1 MRNNIYGTVKPAN
14 FNPSTDVDV
23 YYNYKPNRSAIDIS
37 YKGFKKIDNVSQVLE
52 QVKIDGS
59 KTQLPGM
66 YTLKLPVSI
75 FSRVGIYTI
84 YITPKEYE
92 CEIKDIGVLSAYPEI
107 KGIVI
112 DINAAKSNDSN
123 IDVSFFTNDNL
134 IGYSV
139 EYIQD
144 NESGEREDY
153 FRIITTNTK
162 CSPIT
167 QNLTT
172 SSSISNGYRYNE
184 SDSLCFITVSP
195 STSPNFK
202 TNAKPYIGVPNQKIR
217 IKNTKFDPVCVEVE
231 ITEHDIETVSYMLEG
246 EQVRNL
252 ENGTVSIYNF
262 DGEIYKQ
269 MEYFTVKD
277 NYNNSSIAEVK
288 VDRGDNIDNS
298 LNLNTIKGI

>member
-1 MRNNIYGTVKPAN
+1 M
-14 FNPSTDVDV
+14 
-23 YYNYKPNRSAIDIS
+23 
-37 YKGFKKIDNVSQVLE
+37 SQVLE
-52 QVKIDGS
+52 KVEIDGS

-66 YTLKLPVSI
+66 YTLKLPVNI

-112 DINAAKSNDSN
+112 DSN
-123 IDVSFFTNDNL
+123 IDASFFTNDNL

-184 SDSLCFITVSP
+184 SGSLCFITVSP